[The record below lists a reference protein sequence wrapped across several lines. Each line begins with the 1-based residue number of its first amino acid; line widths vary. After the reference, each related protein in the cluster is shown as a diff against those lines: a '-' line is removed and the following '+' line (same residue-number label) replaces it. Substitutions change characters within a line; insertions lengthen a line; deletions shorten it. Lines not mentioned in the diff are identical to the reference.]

1 MLSAS
6 GINAHIP
13 EPSPGN
19 ATELQAA
26 GERTE
31 SYDFAVEF
39 QAEKPAELAIFVI
52 RGCTPS
58 AQYHRRE
65 FPA

>member
-6 GINAHIP
+6 RVNAHLP
-13 EPSPGN
+13 EPAPGG
-19 ATELQAA
+19 AAELLAV

-31 SYDFAVEF
+31 SYDFTVES
-39 QAEKPAELAIFVI
+39 QAENPAELAIFVI

-58 AQYHRRE
+58 AQYN
-65 FPA
+65 